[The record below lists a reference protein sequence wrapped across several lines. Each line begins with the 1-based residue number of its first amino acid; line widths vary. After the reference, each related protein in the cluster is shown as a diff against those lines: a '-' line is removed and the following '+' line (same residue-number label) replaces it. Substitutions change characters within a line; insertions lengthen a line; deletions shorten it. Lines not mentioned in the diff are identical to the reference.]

1 MLSNQAKAFI
11 HAQVY
16 GMVKK
21 NGVKTKNPYKHL
33 QIKSKTRSK

>member
-11 HAQVY
+11 HSQVY

-21 NGVKTKNPYKHL
+21 AGVRTKNPYKHL
-33 QIKSKTRSK
+33 QLKKPKRK

>member
-21 NGVKTKNPYKHL
+21 AGVKTKNPYKHL
-33 QIKSKTRSK
+33 QLKKSKRK